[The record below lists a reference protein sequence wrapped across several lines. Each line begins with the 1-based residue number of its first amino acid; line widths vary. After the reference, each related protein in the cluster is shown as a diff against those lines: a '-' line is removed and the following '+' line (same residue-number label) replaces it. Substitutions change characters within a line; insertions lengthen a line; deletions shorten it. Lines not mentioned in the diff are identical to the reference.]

1 MTERTTPPED
11 ALQALRWPLRLTRAG
26 MVAERLTRAFWPLVS
41 FLLTVAAVLS
51 FGVHEMLSRG
61 WALGLLALA
70 AAAIIAALGHGV
82 RNFRWP
88 TRSEALDLLDRT
100 LPGRPITAL
109 RDHPAIGAG
118 DAASE
123 AVWRAHL
130 ARMADRARA
139 ARAVCPDLRVA
150 SRDPYALRYVALTAF
165 VVALAFGSLWRVA
178 SVGDLAGDGGT
189 AMAAGPTWEGWI
201 EPPAHTAKPSLY
213 LNEIRA
219 ETLTV
224 PHGSLLSLRLYGE
237 VGALELRET
246 VSARPVEGT
255 APQRADAMA
264 QSFEMVRPGE
274 VTIEGPGG
282 RSWQI
287 VLTPDAPPEIA
298 ADGPPEVQANGQ
310 MAQRFAARDDYG
322 VVAGRAVVTL
332 DAEAVDRRYGLM
344 SEPEPREPLVL
355 DLPMTITGD
364 RRDFSETL
372 IENLSQHPWA
382 GLPVQMVLIAQDA
395 LGQEGTSPPTEMML
409 PGRRFFDPLAR
420 AVVEQRRD
428 LLWTRENGA
437 QVAQRLRAVSHEPEG
452 LFRSERAYL
461 MLRVAIRRLEAGV
474 AAGLEPG
481 TQDEIAAALWDI
493 AVLIEE
499 GDMSDAAERLRRAQE
514 RLSEAMRNGATNEEI
529 AELMREL
536 REAMQ
541 DYMRQLAQQ
550 QSQDGQQQAQNQQDM
565 QQITGDQL
573 EQMLE
578 RLQQLMEEGR
588 MDEAQQLLEMLR
600 QMMENMQ
607 ITRGQGGQQSPGQQ
621 AMEGLAETLRQ
632 QQGLSDEAFRGLQD
646 QFNPGQQGQQ
656 GEGQQDRGQQGEGQ
670 DGQGQQF
677 GEGQGQGQG
686 QGQQPG
692 AVGREGDL
700 GQQLADRQRALQR
713 ELDRQRAGLPG
724 LGGSPEG
731 EAAREA
737 LDRAG
742 RAMGEA
748 ENALRGD
755 DLAGALDSQ
764 AEAMEALREGMR
776 NLGEALARNQQP
788 GQQGEGMGQAQAGSD
803 RRDPLGR
810 DTGQMGRVGTEQEM
824 LRGED
829 VQGRARELLD
839 EIRRRSGEQERPEIE
854 LDYLR
859 RLLDRF

>member
-1 MTERTTPPED
+1 MTEPKTPQGD
-11 ALQALRWPLRLTRAG
+11 ALNALRWPLRLTRAG
-26 MVAERLTRAFWPLVS
+26 MVAERLTRAFWPLASLV
-41 FLLTVAAVLS
+41 LAVAAVLS
-51 FGVHEMLSRG
+51 FGLHEMVSRG
-61 WALGLLALA
+61 WALVVLALA
-70 AAAIIAALGHGV
+70 GAAMIAAFAMGL
-82 RNFRWP
+82 RRFRWP
-88 TRSEALDLLDRT
+88 SRAEALDRLDRT

-109 RDHPAIGAG
+109 RDHQAVGAG

-123 AVWRAHL
+123 AVWRVHV
-130 ARMADRARA
+130 ARMADRART
-139 ARAVCPDLRVA
+139 ARAVPPDLRVA
-150 SRDPYALRYVALTAF
+150 ARDPYALRYVALTAF

-178 SVGDLAGDGGT
+178 SVGDLAGDGG
-189 AMAAGPTWEGWI
+189 AALAAGPTWEGWI

-219 ETLTV
+219 ETLSV
-224 PHGSLLSLRLYGE
+224 PHGSRLSLRLYGE

-255 APQRADAMA
+255 TPQGADAMA

-274 VTIEGPGG
+274 VAIEGPGG

-287 VLTPDAPPEIA
+287 VLTPDTPPAIE

-310 MAQRFAARDDYG
+310 MAQGFTARDDYG

-332 DAEAVDRRYGLM
+332 DAGAVDRRYGLL
-344 SEPEPREPLVL
+344 PDPDPREPLVL

-382 GLPVQMVLIAQDA
+382 GLPVEMVLIAQDA
-395 LGQEGTSPPTEMML
+395 LGQEGTSPPEAMIL

-428 LLWTRENGA
+428 LLWTRANGA
-437 QVAQRLRAVSHEPEG
+437 QVAQMLRAVSHEPDG
-452 LFRSERAYL
+452 LFRTERAYL
-461 MLRVAIRRLEAGV
+461 QLRVAIRRLEAGV
-474 AAGLEPG
+474 AAGLSAE

-499 GDMSDAAERLRRAQE
+499 GDLSDAAERLRRAQE
-514 RLSEAMRNGATNEEI
+514 RLSEAMRNGASNEEI

-541 DYMRQLAQQ
+541 DYMRQLSQQ

-565 QQITGDQL
+565 QEITGDQL

-607 ITRGQGGQQSPGQQ
+607 ITQGQGGQQSPGQQ

-646 QFNPGQQGQQ
+646 QFNPGQQGQD
-656 GEGQQDRGQQGEGQ
+656 GQGQQG
-670 DGQGQQF
+670 DGQQF

-692 AVGREGDL
+692 AGGDGGDL

-713 ELDRQRAGLPG
+713 ELDRQREGLPG
-724 LGGSPEG
+724 MGGSPEG

-742 RAMGEA
+742 RAMGRA
-748 ENALRGD
+748 EDALRGD
-755 DLAGALDSQ
+755 DLAGALDNQ

-776 NLGEALARNQQP
+776 NLGEALAQNQQP
-788 GQQGEGMGQAQAGSD
+788 GQQGQGMGQAQAGGD

-810 DTGQMGRVGTEQEM
+810 DQGAMGRVGTDEEM

-829 VQGRARELLD
+829 GHGRARQLLD

>member
-26 MVAERLTRAFWPLVS
+26 MVAERLTRAFWPLAS
-41 FLLTVAAVLS
+41 LLLALAAVLS
-51 FGVHEMLSRG
+51 FGLHDMVSRG
-61 WALGLLALA
+61 WALVVLALA
-70 AAAIIAALGHGV
+70 AVAMVVAFGLGV
-82 RNFRWP
+82 RSFRWP
-88 TRSEALDLLDRT
+88 SRAEALDRLDRT

-109 RDHPAIGAG
+109 RDHQAVGAG

-123 AVWRAHL
+123 AVWRVHV
-130 ARMADRARA
+130 ARMAERARA
-139 ARAVCPDLRVA
+139 ARAVSPDLRMA

-178 SVGDLAGDGGT
+178 SVGDLASDGG
-189 AMAAGPTWEGWI
+189 AALAAGPTWEGWI

-219 ETLTV
+219 ETLSV
-224 PHGSLLSLRLYGE
+224 PHGSRVMLRLYGE
-237 VGALELRET
+237 VGALTLRET
-246 VSARPVEGT
+246 VSARPVEGS
-255 APQRADAMA
+255 APQGADAMA

-274 VTIEGPGG
+274 VAIEGPGG

-287 VLTPDAPPEIA
+287 VLTPDTPPAIE

-310 MAQRFAARDDYG
+310 MAQGFTARDDYG
-322 VVAGRAVVTL
+322 VVAGRAVVRL
-332 DAEAVDRRYGLM
+332 DAGAVDRRYGLLP
-344 SEPEPREPLVL
+344 EPDPREPLVL

-395 LGQEGTSPPTEMML
+395 LGQEGTSPPVAMML

-428 LLWTRENGA
+428 LLWTRTNGA
-437 QVAQRLRAVSHEPEG
+437 QVARMLRAVSHEPDG
-452 LFRSERAYL
+452 LFRTERAYL
-461 MLRVAIRRLEAGV
+461 LLRVATRRLEAGV
-474 AAGLEPG
+474 AAGLSAE

-499 GDMSDAAERLRRAQE
+499 GDLSDAAERLRRAQE
-514 RLSEAMRNGATNEEI
+514 RLSEAMREGASNEEI

-565 QQITGDQL
+565 QEITGDQL

-607 ITRGQGGQQSPGQQ
+607 ITQGQGGQQSPGQQ

-656 GEGQQDRGQQGEGQ
+656 GDGQQGQ

-692 AVGREGDL
+692 AGGREGDL

-713 ELDRQRAGLPG
+713 ELDRQREGLPG

-748 ENALRGD
+748 EDALRGD

-776 NLGEALARNQQP
+776 NLGEALAQNQQP
-788 GQQGEGMGQAQAGSD
+788 GQQGEGMGQAQAGGD

-810 DTGQMGRVGTEQEM
+810 DQSTMGRVGTEQEM

>member
-1 MTERTTPPED
+1 MTEPKTPQGD
-11 ALQALRWPLRLTRAG
+11 ALNALRWPLRLTRAG
-26 MVAERLTRAFWPLVS
+26 MVAERLTRAFWPLAS
-41 FLLTVAAVLS
+41 LLLALAAVLS
-51 FGVHEMLSRG
+51 FGLHDMVSRG
-61 WALGLLALA
+61 WALVVLALA
-70 AAAIIAALGHGV
+70 AVAMVVAFGLGV
-82 RNFRWP
+82 RSFRWP
-88 TRSEALDLLDRT
+88 SRAEALDRLDRT

-109 RDHPAIGAG
+109 RDHQAVGAG

-123 AVWRAHL
+123 AVWRAHV

-139 ARAVCPDLRVA
+139 ARAVSPDLRVA

-178 SVGDLAGDGGT
+178 SVGDLASDGG
-189 AMAAGPTWEGWI
+189 AALAAGPTWEGWI

-219 ETLTV
+219 ETLSV
-224 PHGSLLSLRLYGE
+224 PHGSRVMLRLYGE
-237 VGALELRET
+237 VGALTLRET
-246 VSARPVEGT
+246 VSARPVEGS
-255 APQRADAMA
+255 APQGADAMA

-274 VTIEGPGG
+274 VAIEGPGG

-287 VLTPDAPPEIA
+287 VLTPDTPPAIE

-310 MAQRFAARDDYG
+310 MAQGFTARDDYG
-322 VVAGRAVVTL
+322 VVAGRAVVRL
-332 DAEAVDRRYGLM
+332 DAGAVDRRYGLLP
-344 SEPEPREPLVL
+344 EPDPREPLVL

-395 LGQEGTSPPTEMML
+395 LGQEGTSPPVAMML

-428 LLWTRENGA
+428 LLWTRTNGA
-437 QVAQRLRAVSHEPEG
+437 QVARMLRAVSHEPDG
-452 LFRSERAYL
+452 LFRTERAYL

-474 AAGLEPG
+474 AAGLSAEI
-481 TQDEIAAALWDI
+481 QDEIAAALWDI

-499 GDMSDAAERLRRAQE
+499 GDLSDAAERLRRAQE
-514 RLSEAMRNGATNEEI
+514 RLSEAMREGASNEEI

-565 QQITGDQL
+565 QEITGDQL

-607 ITRGQGGQQSPGQQ
+607 ITQGQGGQQSPGQQ

-632 QQGLSDEAFRGLQD
+632 QQGLSDESFRGLQD

-656 GEGQQDRGQQGEGQ
+656 GDGQQGQGQ

-692 AVGREGDL
+692 AGGDGGDL

-713 ELDRQRAGLPG
+713 ELDRQREGLPG

-748 ENALRGD
+748 EDALRGD

-776 NLGEALARNQQP
+776 NLGEALAQNQQP
-788 GQQGEGMGQAQAGSD
+788 GQQGEGMGQAQAGGD

-810 DTGQMGRVGTEQEM
+810 DQSTMGRVGTEQEM